1 MAGRVA
7 YYGGIVKDGLVLNL
21 DAAKR
26 DSYPRTGTTWRDIS
40 GNQNNGTLTNG
51 PTFNSDNGGSF
62 VFDGSDDYVQ
72 SNFIATTSIGN
83 GNPFTMSCVFKTSL
97 NLQQMLCG
105 CPDTPRFYMSLFNR
119 TGVLIVHW
127 GIGNSNNSNTSSAIL
142 NINTIYNY
150 TFTYSGTIVKSYL
163 NGILVDTNTIG
174 AQSYNSNPLR
184 IGKYTD
190 LAPLQLSGN
199 TYQSLI
205 YNRALTAQEV
215 LQNYNATKGRYGL

>member
-7 YYGGIVKDGLVLNL
+7 YYGGIVRDGLVLNL

-26 DSYPRTGTTWRDIS
+26 DSYPGTGTTWRDIS
-40 GNQNNGTLTNG
+40 GNQNNGTLVNG
-51 PTFNSDNGGSF
+51 PTFNAGNGGSI
-62 VFDGSDDYVQ
+62 VFDGVDDYVQ
-72 SNFIATTSIGN
+72 NNFIATTSIGS
-83 GNPFTMSCVFKTSL
+83 GNEFTMSCVFKTSQ
-97 NLQQMLCG
+97 NLQQMLIG
-105 CPDTPRFYMSLFNR
+105 CPNTPRFYMSLFNR

-127 GIGNSNNSNTSSAIL
+127 GIGNNNNSDTSSTIL
-142 NINTIYNY
+142 NINIIYNY
-150 TFTYSGTIVKSYL
+150 TYTYDGNTVYSYL

-174 AQSYNSNPLR
+174 TQIYNSNPLR

-199 TYQSLI
+199 TYQTLI